1 VARSVIGNDANST
14 MSAILIDV
22 GGGTTDIA
30 VVNEGGV
37 EGTKMFC
44 IGGRIFTKAIE
55 RDLNVDF
62 VTAEALKVGLSTNR
76 TPQAQ
81 RAPVEAAL
89 NKTLDVW
96 LNGVELALGEF
107 EKLDH
112 LPHQILLCGGGASL
126 DLLVEALKERDWYKE
141 LPFTR
146 RPTVQYIMPDQV
158 VGIVDTTDREP
169 DHTFITAM
177 GLLRVAADTLGV
189 FDNPGVSVRDR
200 LNRMLKI

>member
-1 VARSVIGNDANST
+1 MVAQP
-14 MSAILIDV
+14 
-22 GGGTTDIA
+22 DIA

-37 EGTKMFC
+37 EGTKMFS

-55 RDLNVDF
+55 RDLNVDY

-76 TPQAQ
+76 TPEAQ

-89 NKTLDVW
+89 NKTLEVW

-107 EKLDH
+107 DRLDH
-112 LPHQILLCGGGASL
+112 LPHQILLCGGASL
-126 DLLVEALKERDWYKE
+126 QVLVEALKERDWYKE

-158 VGIVDTTDREP
+158 VGLSIRQTTNQTIR
-169 DHTFITAM
+169 
-177 GLLRVAADTLGV
+177 
-189 FDNPGVSVRDR
+189 S
-200 LNRMLKI
+200 